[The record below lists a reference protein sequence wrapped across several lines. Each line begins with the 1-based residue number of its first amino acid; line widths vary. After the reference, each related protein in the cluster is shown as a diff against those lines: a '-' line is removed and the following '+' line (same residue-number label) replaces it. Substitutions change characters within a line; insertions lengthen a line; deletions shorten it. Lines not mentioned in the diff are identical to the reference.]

1 MRVSARRPEPRGAQT
16 AAALGSG
23 FPGLSIDGH
32 TFAAFGIKGVE
43 GEVDQLSSMRDLLV
57 WPDKGGLGLPGD
69 TGDEEP
75 ACQCRRYERCGF
87 DPWAG
92 KIPWRRV

>member
-1 MRVSARRPEPRGAQT
+1 MSTRRPEPRGAET
-16 AAALGSG
+16 AAAHGSG
-23 FPGLSIDGH
+23 FPDLSIDGH
-32 TFAAFGIKGVE
+32 TFAAFGIKGEE
-43 GEVDQLSSMRDLLV
+43 GEVDQLSSMSDLLV

-69 TGDEEP
+69 TSDEEP